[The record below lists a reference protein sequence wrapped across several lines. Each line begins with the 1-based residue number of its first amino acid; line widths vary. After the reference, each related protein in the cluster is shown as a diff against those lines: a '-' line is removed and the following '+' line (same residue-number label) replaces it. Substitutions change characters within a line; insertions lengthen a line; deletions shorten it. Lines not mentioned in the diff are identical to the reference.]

1 MNACAHS
8 NIFTRI
14 FTATVIVVGKT
25 WKQPKCPLTGEW
37 INYGI
42 AIEGIPPHNKKNNNN
57 N

>member
-37 INYGI
+37 INYRI